1 MEKQAL
7 QKLAQIGDTDAQY
20 KLGVTCLK
28 LGINTW
34 GELNPQTTPD
44 ENEYAEGI
52 AWLEQAANAGN
63 LDAQEALGA
72 IYQCI
77 SVKTAGGWNIRK
89 TDKEKSRHWNTV
101 AAERSSRKATWRLA
115 QDYAEAG
122 DTEKAIYWYNR
133 GEIYYPL
140 AEYLDEQYR
149 YKEANRYYALAFDN
163 DQVDVEGDI
172 ESYLGQCDAFIDH
185 ADFRV
190 QCGGLINS
198 DDGNVHIDLS
208 KWADA
213 LREALEYY
221 QTAMERYDIAEIYV
235 PRIAIL
241 NLSRKIKR
249 VEDKL
254 QTCQDKTGIQT
265 FPEDEWQQVLAYL
278 LGTDTPERQA
288 TLLVLGNGAMNVYR
302 QSQEKLE
309 QHLAIL
315 PIDNEQQDLGGIRTH
330 DVILL
335 CCLGGGH
342 TRLIPPIVERLQA
355 EGKQLYSVC
364 ALPMD
369 DEGTK
374 RTQLAQNTLRFLSE
388 HGIRGK
394 IFHNQYIMEAYADA
408 PLSEGMEK
416 ANQLL
421 ADYVLELTEKYGNNT
436 LTL

>member
-1 MEKQAL
+1 MEKQIL
-7 QKLAQIGDTDAQY
+7 Q
-20 KLGVTCLK
+20 
-28 LGINTW
+28 N
-34 GELNPQTTPD
+34 
-44 ENEYAEGI
+44 
-52 AWLEQAANAGN
+52 
-63 LDAQEALGA
+63 
-72 IYQCI
+72 
-77 SVKTAGGWNIRK
+77 
-89 TDKEKSRHWNTV
+89 
-101 AAERSSRKATWRLA
+101 
-115 QDYAEAG
+115 
-122 DTEKAIYWYNR
+122 
-133 GEIYYPL
+133 
-140 AEYLDEQYR
+140 
-149 YKEANRYYALAFDN
+149 
-163 DQVDVEGDI
+163 
-172 ESYLGQCDAFIDH
+172 
-185 ADFRV
+185 
-190 QCGGLINS
+190 
-198 DDGNVHIDLS
+198 
-208 KWADA
+208 
-213 LREALEYY
+213 
-221 QTAMERYDIAEIYV
+221 
-235 PRIAIL
+235 
-241 NLSRKIKR
+241 
-249 VEDKL
+249 
-254 QTCQDKTGIQT
+254 
-265 FPEDEWQQVLAYL
+265 

-288 TLLVLGNGAMNVYR
+288 TLLVLGNGAMNVYQ

-309 QHLAIL
+309 QHLAIV

-421 ADYVLELTEKYGNNT
+421 AAYVLELAEKYGNNT